1 MNSRWLYFLL
11 IFALLLPA
19 TRPRLT
25 GAMISGSMPLTG
37 QSQGGNTNETE
48 EEEVHER
55 TATSRQTQRIA
66 RGNLHDSLEHYS
78 LPQWGRF
85 ASANRGIP
93 PVIVVSHN
101 GFGGNITC

>member
-25 GAMISGSMPLTG
+25 AAMVAGSAPISGA
-37 QSQGGNTNETE
+37 SQGNTTPTE

-66 RGNLHDSLEHYS
+66 RGTSPSLGQYA
-78 LPQWGRF
+78 LPQFRRF
-85 ASANRGIP
+85 TSASPGIP
-93 PVIVVSHN
+93 PVIVASHN

>member
-1 MNSRWLYFLL
+1 MNPRWLYFLL

-19 TRPRLT
+19 ARPRLS
-25 GAMISGSMPLTG
+25 GAMVAGSTPIQG
-37 QSQGGNTNETE
+37 ASQSNNTETE

-66 RGNLHDSLEHYS
+66 RGSRTSFEHFS
-78 LPQWGRF
+78 LPQLRRF
-85 ASANRGIP
+85 QTAQRGAASVMVAT
-93 PVIVVSHN
+93 HN